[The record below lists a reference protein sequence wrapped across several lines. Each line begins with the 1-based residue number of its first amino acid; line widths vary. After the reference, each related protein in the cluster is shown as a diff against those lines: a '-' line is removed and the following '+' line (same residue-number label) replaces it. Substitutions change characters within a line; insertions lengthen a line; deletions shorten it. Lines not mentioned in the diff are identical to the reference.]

1 MTPLDLEKC
10 TREYHLNGNAKLQQW
25 DLEAILNTE
34 EKLGDRGDKAAG
46 KEMQQS
52 LFAPT
57 F

>member
-1 MTPLDLEKC
+1 MN
-10 TREYHLNGNAKLQQW
+10 RNAKLQQW
-25 DLEAILNTE
+25 GLEAILNTE
-34 EKLGDRGDKAAG
+34 KELGDRGDKAAG